1 MNGLLSLDFLPIKLV
16 KHLLGDLLLPQPL
29 EKKKEEE
36 EVKEERKKKR
46 GEIERGHKE
55 RRSKWEKQ
63 EGGVME
69 E

>member
-36 EVKEERKKKR
+36 EEEVKEERKKKKGR
-46 GEIERGHKE
+46 D
-55 RRSKWEKQ
+55 
-63 EGGVME
+63 
-69 E
+69 